1 MKIFTTHMRQGEPP
15 VLLREGFSWGAFVFG
30 FLYLA
35 VHRAWI
41 AASLNLL
48 ALVLVGLLCALVRSG
63 APLLGLAILQG
74 LFAQDLRRWTLSL
87 RGFTPGPV
95 VAGPDQDQAFM
106 RLVGN
111 ASLSPPGG
119 PTL

>member
-1 MKIFTTHMRQGEPP
+1 MKIFTTHIQQGEPP
-15 VLLREGFSWGAFVFG
+15 VLLREGFSWGAFLFG

-48 ALVLVGLLCALVRSG
+48 ALVITSLLCALTRSG

-74 LFAQDLRRWTLSL
+74 VFAHDLRRWSLSL

-95 VAGPDQDQAFM
+95 VGGADQDEAFM
-106 RLVGN
+106 RLAGN
-111 ASLSPPGG
+111 TSLASLGG
-119 PTL
+119 SGT